1 MSNFA
6 SLWGSV
12 MALLDP
18 KLYSENVLIFG
29 DGNFSFTLFL
39 ASALSCASVKIIAT
53 SLHSCS
59 QLANNDFTVENIAK
73 LSEFGNVET
82 LHEVDAT
89 NLSKTFGSRVFDRI
103 IFNFP
108 HLGEKSNIGKSR
120 KFVELF
126 FCKRG
131 ETRGTVRRGNICE
144 PLPGARGDTYR
155 QP

>member
-12 MALLDP
+12 IALLDL
-18 KLYSENVLIFG
+18 KLYSENLLIFG

-53 SLHSCS
+53 SLHSRS

-120 KFVELF
+120 KFLELF
-126 FCKRG
+126 FSQ
-131 ETRGTVRRGNICE
+131 VRRNTWNRAKGNMCE
-144 PLPGARGDTYR
+144 PLPGARGHTYG